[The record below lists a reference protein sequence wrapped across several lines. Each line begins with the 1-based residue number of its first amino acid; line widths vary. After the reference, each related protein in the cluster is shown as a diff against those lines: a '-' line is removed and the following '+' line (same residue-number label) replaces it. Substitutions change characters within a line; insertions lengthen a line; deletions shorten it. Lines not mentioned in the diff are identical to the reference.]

1 MNNVFATSSSVL
13 SAETLE
19 RQSGRKV
26 VLLETGKKKN
36 QNTGVGSSLKTA
48 ASVSATP
55 QPPPSPPW
63 QTPLILLDADPWGL
77 NQYLLCE
84 QEIWTTWEW
93 KENKTAVRRS
103 VRYREILP
111 SSCRDA
117 CRKAVPPSHG
127 QGEQRGQSHRGP
139 GAGSEGSWVPSSPSL
154 FLQLPGRCSP
164 PARSTNKTPCLEKG
178 DKNTHY
184 KLQKRNQFVWFVLHV
199 TLQVIALVL
208 LVEIKIRA

>member
-26 VLLETGKKKN
+26 VLLETGKKKIKIPEL
-36 QNTGVGSSLKTA
+36 GA
-48 ASVSATP
+48 VSKRLLQCLP
-55 QPPPSPPW
+55 LLNPPPSPPW

-117 CRKAVPPSHG
+117 WRKAVPPSRG

-154 FLQLPGRCSP
+154 LLQLQGRCSP

-178 DKNTHY
+178 DKNTH
-184 KLQKRNQFVWFVLHV
+184 
-199 TLQVIALVL
+199 
-208 LVEIKIRA
+208 